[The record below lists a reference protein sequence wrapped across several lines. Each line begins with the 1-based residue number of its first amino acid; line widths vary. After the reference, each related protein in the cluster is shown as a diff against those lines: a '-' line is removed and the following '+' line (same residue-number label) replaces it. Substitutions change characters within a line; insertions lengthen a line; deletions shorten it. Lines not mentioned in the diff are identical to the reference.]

1 MSSVAGVG
9 AGAAADVSRR
19 GRTGPS
25 SSRRGDLLRS
35 AASSAESSSSFLSRR
50 GGAASSGGSSA
61 ALGPVVVGAG
71 VAGVVVRSL
80 FVDVVGASCAC
91 GNAGAL
97 VEVVGTDVVCV
108 SPVVVGATGVGSGI
122 VGGVVESSSVWV
134 PSRSRSRSPSSFS
147 RCLFRCR
154 RRRRCRRHAAT
165 WLRKKPAATAVV
177 VAVASHRRVC
187 RCHVERLWR
196 RRLRRRRSR
205 ACCWGRR
212 R

>member
-147 RCLFRCR
+147 RCLF
-154 RRRRCRRHAAT
+154 A
-165 WLRKKPAATAVV
+165 AVV
-177 VAVASHRRVC
+177 AGGAGVTLPRGCGRS
-187 RCHVERLWR
+187 LL
-196 RRLRRRRSR
+196 RLRSLSLSPPIVES
-205 ACCWGRR
+205 AAAKSNV
-212 R
+212 